1 LAAENFL
8 GNIVDFH
15 YLFSVK
21 FLFIVQF
28 TLSYFPVHINAW

>member
-21 FLFIVQF
+21 FLFIV
-28 TLSYFPVHINAW
+28 LYAL